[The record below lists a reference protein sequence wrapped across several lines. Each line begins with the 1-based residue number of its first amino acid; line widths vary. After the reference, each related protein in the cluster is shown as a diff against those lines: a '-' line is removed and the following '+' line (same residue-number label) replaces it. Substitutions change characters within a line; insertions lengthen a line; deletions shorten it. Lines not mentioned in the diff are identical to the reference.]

1 MIEEKIMKRL
11 MMILILTPLLLM
23 GCAGKGIKSL
33 EILTAP
39 KEKLQLGIDAPKPVV
54 LHDVEW
60 IIVTE
65 ENITEV
71 WETLRKDNEGVA
83 LFALRHKDYGTLALN
98 LAEIRIKLGEYV
110 IILQKYKEYYEG
122 GK

>member
-1 MIEEKIMKRL
+1 MKRL
-11 MMILILTPLLLM
+11 MMVLILTPLLLM
-23 GCAGKGIKSL
+23 GCAGKEIKSL

-39 KEKLQLGIDAPKPVV
+39 KEKLQLSIDVPKPVV
-54 LHDVEW
+54 LQDVEW

-71 WETLRKDNEGVA
+71 WETLRKDNEGIA

-98 LAEIRIKLGEYV
+98 LAEIRTKLGEYV

-122 GK
+122 DK